1 MRHTNFI
8 TALCCAGSLFFTPAA
23 DAATLVNTQ
32 AFLDRFFG
40 VNTHLNNCCN
50 GKYDNTARVI
60 SEVQYI
66 GATHLRDGPVP
77 MGGLID
83 RYKAVASATGVKFH
97 APVEMGSPKRQRDC
111 LAVIDSFLKT
121 APGLISLIEG
131 GNEEDTT
138 GAKNQGAT
146 LSDTATLQYQVYNVG
161 QAGKVKVAQLS
172 VGAGWAPPLWEG
184 NYKNF
189 GKPPA
194 DYGNA
199 HVYSNKG
206 EVPSTS
212 LKRIGDL
219 AAWSV
224 NGKPVVVS
232 EYGIFSY
239 AQTTP
244 ALTSAYMHI
253 APFSSYYYGH
263 AYLSVYA
270 LHDDSTGV
278 IGFYDAQGTPR
289 AHAHYWHATSRLLA
303 DPAGR
308 NLPARTA
315 NITFTNMRTVGK
327 GVAGIKN
334 IPMFKSDGSVW
345 IAVYD
350 EEQPTAA
357 PGAETITLDK
367 VYPFVQVIDGRNG
380 AVLQTLSNTQKISL
394 NLPVNQVFFVVGAS
408 KKVAVKL

>member
-1 MRHTNFI
+1 MRRYKFF
-8 TALCCAGSLFFTPAA
+8 TALLSTSFLLLAQSAN
-23 DAATLVNTQ
+23 AATLVNTQ

-50 GKYDNTARVI
+50 GKYENTARVI
-60 SEVQYI
+60 SEIQYI
-66 GATHLRDGPVP
+66 GATHLRDGPIP

-83 RYKAVASATGVKFH
+83 RYKAIASATGVKFH
-97 APVEMGSPKRQRDC
+97 AVIESGSPKRQRDC
-111 LAVIDSFLKT
+111 LAVIDNFLKS

-138 GAKNQGAT
+138 FPKSQGAT
-146 LSDTATLQYQVYNVG
+146 LSDTATLQYQVNNIG
-161 QAGKVKVAQLS
+161 QAAKVKVAQLS

-184 NYKNF
+184 NYKKF

-212 LKRIGDL
+212 LKRIGEL

-224 NGKPVVVS
+224 NGKAVDVS

-239 AQTTP
+239 AQATP

-253 APFSSYYYGH
+253 APFSSYLYGH

-278 IGFYDAQGTPR
+278 IGFYNAQGVPR

-315 NITFTNMRTVGK
+315 NITFTNLRTVGK

-334 IPMFKSDGSVW
+334 VPMFKSNGSVW

-350 EEQPTAA
+350 EEQPSAA

-367 VYPFVQVIDGRNG
+367 TYPFVQVIDGRSG
-380 AVLQTLSNTQKISL
+380 ATLQTLSNARQVSI
-394 NLPVNQVFFVVGAS
+394 NLPPNQLFFVVGTS
-408 KKVAVKL
+408 QKVVVKL